1 MLLNNELS
9 KLQSDPFYP
18 NGLSEGHWERLLPG
32 IRPAFFQL
40 PMGIHFTL
48 GEKVDIFLLQTS
60 TAQNKAGVP

>member
-9 KLQSDPFYP
+9 ELQSHPFSP
-18 NGLSEGHWERLLPG
+18 NGLSEEHWKRLLPG

-40 PMGIHFTL
+40 PMGLHFAL